1 MELKP
6 RITWRPKVF
15 LSKVTLN
22 DDMLSHRTS
31 TGTHSARWRPN
42 TSFTSPPRWT
52 IVSIA
57 STERCHPFRVS
68 TADWLKMSIDAQV
81 TNSKCQRTYCW
92 WSTVIFYW
100 RICCFR
106 RLSQNSWHSCEIYPS
121 AFRCRI
127 YCLRRLFFNFS
138 TINSHMLI
146 VSNLWYLLTKNF
158 NNLHCLNSFM
168 HSAFIRF
175 DERYYNKD
183 LRFVNQNE

>member
-1 MELKP
+1 MT
-6 RITWRPKVF
+6 ICF
-15 LSKVTLN
+15 LIGQALALTQPAGGQTPL
-22 DDMLSHRTS
+22 LHRRHDGQS
-31 TGTHSARWRPN
+31 L
-42 TSFTSPPRWT
+42 
-52 IVSIA
+52 SIA
-57 STERCHPFRVS
+57 STERCHPFSLS

-106 RLSQNSWHSCEIYPS
+106 RLFQNFWHSCEIYPS

-127 YCLRRLFFNFS
+127 YCLRRLLFNFS

-175 DERYYNKD
+175 DEDIITKTWD
-183 LRFVNQNE
+183 LLTKMNNASIFFWWKRCI